1 MPYSLDPQVAGE
13 LGEGS
18 VLDTTVHPPVVT
30 EVDYVLDQ
38 PEADE
43 LIQSFPV
50 FLVSSGLADRFQSAG
65 LTGFTL
71 EEATTRPS
79 FEYLSAFGQAP
90 HREYRW
96 LRVHGTEQDDCWIDS
111 SAMLCVSD
119 RMMEI
124 LNSATLSDCLATK
137 ISPI

>member
-50 FLVSSGLADRFQSAG
+50 FLVSSGLADRFRA
-65 LTGFTL
+65 L
-71 EEATTRPS
+71 
-79 FEYLSAFGQAP
+79 
-90 HREYRW
+90 
-96 LRVHGTEQDDCWIDS
+96 V
-111 SAMLCVSD
+111 
-119 RMMEI
+119 
-124 LNSATLSDCLATK
+124 
-137 ISPI
+137 